1 MKADE
6 LQQDLY
12 VDSMKRLKF
21 TLASRSVMNLTFS
34 GSYALAFLWGVF
46 GLLDGSVTYGMMT
59 AFLQLVGQI
68 TRPLVEM
75 SSDIPAILHSTA
87 SIDRLL
93 EIEQMPKEEDSE
105 QEFMKG
111 TAGIRV
117 ADLKFAYGKNVVFN
131 GFSHD
136 FAPGSKTAIMGP
148 TGVEKS
154 TLIKLLCGL
163 LTTKHGTIEID
174 GCSPVGRKPSYL
186 SKIYYVPED
195 FLEPDIKVKDFVN
208 NVKPFYPNFDAELL
222 ASLFKELEVDVNR
235 NFTTLSLG
243 QRKRAILAIALA
255 MKTDYLFLDEPTNG
269 LDIPT
274 KALFRKMV
282 AAAMDDK
289 RTIIISTHQVKDVEG
304 LLNHIMMLDKRAVL
318 LDKSVSDIQRE
329 YRFEVSAS
337 APADALYVEPGLG
350 GCCSISP
357 NNTGEESI
365 INIELL
371 FNYINY
377 KK

>member
-1 MKADE
+1 MIV
-6 LQQDLY
+6 
-12 VDSMKRLKF
+12 VD
-21 TLASRSVMNLTFS
+21 NLSFAYSSEMVLDSISTTF
-34 GSYALAFLWGVF
+34 GQGRVY
-46 GLLDGSVTYGMMT
+46 GLLGANG
-59 AFLQLVGQI
+59 VG
-68 TRPLVEM
+68 
-75 SSDIPAILHSTA
+75 
-87 SIDRLL
+87 
-93 EIEQMPKEEDSE
+93 
-105 QEFMKG
+105 
-111 TAGIRV
+111 
-117 ADLKFAYGKNVVFN
+117 
-131 GFSHD
+131 
-136 FAPGSKTAIMGP
+136 
-148 TGVEKS
+148 KS
-154 TLIKLLCGL
+154 TLFKLLCGL
-163 LTTKHGTIEID
+163 LTANEGSID
-174 GCSPVGRKPSYL
+174 VDGYSPADRKPGFL
-186 SKIYYVPED
+186 SKVFYVPED
-195 FLEPDIKVKDFVN
+195 FEGPAVSIKNYARGISAFYPRYDENQLHSLLKDF
-208 NVKPFYPNFDAELL
+208 DI
-222 ASLFKELEVDVNR
+222 DINR
-235 NFTTLSLG
+235 KFTTLSLG